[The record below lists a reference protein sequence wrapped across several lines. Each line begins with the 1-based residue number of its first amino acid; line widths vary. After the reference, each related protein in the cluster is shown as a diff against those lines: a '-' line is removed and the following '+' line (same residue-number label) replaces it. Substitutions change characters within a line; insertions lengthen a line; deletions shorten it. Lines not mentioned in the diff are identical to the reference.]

1 MPIRRPDPKT
11 DGRAVLGWR
20 EWVGLPSLGVPR
32 LKAKVD
38 TGALSSALHA
48 FDLEEYRDGGL
59 RRLRFTIHPW
69 QDDVEETIRVDCPL
83 VGERSVRSSAGHLE
97 VRPVVAADVVVG
109 AVRVQTEL
117 TLTNRDAMGFRMLL
131 GRSAFRGRFL
141 VDADRSF
148 VQGRPRRTGRPANGR
163 PAGAADLT
171 RAPD

>member
-1 MPIRRPDPKT
+1 MVTRSAASRP
-11 DGRAVLGWR
+11 VLGWR
-20 EWVGLPSLGVPR
+20 EWVSLPSLGVPR

-48 FDLEEYRDGGL
+48 FDLEEYRKGGV
-59 RRLRFTIHPW
+59 RRLRFTVHPW
-69 QDDVEETIRVDCPL
+69 QRDVEETIQVDCPL
-83 VGERSVRSSAGHLE
+83 LGERSVRSSAGHLE
-97 VRPVVAADVVVG
+97 VRPVVAAELVIG
-109 AVRVQTEL
+109 KTRHAIEL

-148 VQGRPRRTGRPANGR
+148 VQGRPRRTGRPADGR
-163 PAGAADLT
+163 PAAEADLA